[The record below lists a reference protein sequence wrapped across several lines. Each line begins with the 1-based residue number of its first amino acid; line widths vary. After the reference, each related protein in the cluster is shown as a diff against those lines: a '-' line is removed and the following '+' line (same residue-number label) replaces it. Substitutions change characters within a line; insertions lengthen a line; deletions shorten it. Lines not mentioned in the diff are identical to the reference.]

1 MAFYYKVLH
10 EATHKKV
17 PYAFDPWAPQE
28 ALCVLQEPGVRSTP
42 APERETSSF
51 STVFPEPCIT
61 KPYVVPSG
69 RGQIFTGLS
78 SIITEQTMKCEY
90 GAGSR

>member
-1 MAFYYKVLH
+1 MFLTPGH
-10 EATHKKV
+10 LR
-17 PYAFDPWAPQE
+17 E
-28 ALCVLQEPGVRSTP
+28 ALCVLQEPDVRSTP

-51 STVFPEPCIT
+51 STVFPEPCTT

-69 RGQIFTGLS
+69 RGEIFTGLS